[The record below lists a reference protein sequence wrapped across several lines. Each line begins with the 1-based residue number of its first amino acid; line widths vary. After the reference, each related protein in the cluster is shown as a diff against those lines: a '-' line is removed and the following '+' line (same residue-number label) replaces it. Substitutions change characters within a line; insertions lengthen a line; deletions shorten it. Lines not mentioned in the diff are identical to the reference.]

1 MMEVR
6 DMFKKKIL
14 TPTSLGIRILIG
26 GYLLY
31 LAYTLIPAI
40 QQAPDTKELVFWV
53 AIVAVFS
60 LVGGLAVIFSAKS
73 LLKGEFDKGD
83 TNEEE
88 AKKSLMEENNKKDKI
103 E

>member
-6 DMFKKKIL
+6 NMFKKKRL

-26 GYLLY
+26 GYLVY

-40 QQAPDTKELVFWV
+40 QQAPDTKELIFWV
-53 AIVAVFS
+53 AIVAIFS
-60 LVGGLAVIFSAKS
+60 VVGGLAVIFSAKA
-73 LLKGEFDKGD
+73 LLKGEYDKGEI
-83 TNEEE
+83 NEEE
-88 AKKSLMEENNKKDKI
+88 TKKSLMEENNNEDKI